1 MYPAEFVTGKAKN
14 KRRMMCSGNQSTMGP
29 ENTRPGNIEVVFSMR
44 EQCTLNESDKRLTN
58 FDNGGIIYEFRC
70 GMEMAISMIVNG

>member
-1 MYPAEFVTGKAKN
+1 
-14 KRRMMCSGNQSTMGP
+14 MGP

-44 EQCTLNESDKRLTN
+44 EQCPLNESDKRLTN